1 MKDII
6 SRDDIELLV
15 KQFYLKV
22 RKNETL
28 GYIFDDVMKIDWGHH
43 MPILVDFGETIL
55 LDSASYRRNAMAVH
69 FGVNKKIK
77 LQPLHFSAWLAL
89 FDSTVDE
96 YFQGEKASLAKTR
109 AHSIAGLMQL
119 KIEQINKN

>member
-43 MPILVDFGETIL
+43 MPILVDF
-55 LDSASYRRNAMAVH
+55 
-69 FGVNKKIK
+69 
-77 LQPLHFSAWLAL
+77 
-89 FDSTVDE
+89 
-96 YFQGEKASLAKTR
+96 
-109 AHSIAGLMQL
+109 
-119 KIEQINKN
+119 